1 MKKSLKAFSFVLAA
15 GLLVLSGCGKEAAN
29 EPAKESAGKQEEKE
43 LFKVGIT
50 QFVEH
55 PSLDA
60 ATEGFKKAMEEAGF
74 KEGDNIEYDFQ
85 NAQADMNN
93 TQTIANNFAGD
104 KVDLIFANATPSAVS
119 ALNATKDIPI
129 VFTSVTDPIGA
140 GLVEALD
147 KPGDNI
153 TGTTDN
159 HPDGTAKTI
168 NFIVEEAG
176 AKKIGIIYNAGEQ
189 NSEVQVA
196 QVKELAAKLGA
207 TVEEASI
214 STSAEVKQGA
224 ESLVGRVDAIY
235 VPTDNTVVSALES
248 VIAVANNEKIPL
260 FVGELDSMKRGAIAA
275 SGFDYFDLGYQTGK
289 MAADILKGNKKPSE
303 IPVELP
309 SSLTLMINKA
319 AAEAQGLEMKQ
330 EWENIA
336 EFYEGE

>member
-1 MKKSLKAFSFVLAA
+1 MKKSLKAFSLVLAA

-29 EPAKESAGKQEEKE
+29 EAAKEPAAKQEENKTY
-43 LFKVGIT
+43 KVGIT

-60 ATEGFKKAMEEAGF
+60 ATEGFKKAMEESGF
-74 KEGDNIEYDFQ
+74 KEGDNVEYDFQ

-159 HPDGTAKTI
+159 HPDGTEKTI

-176 AKKIGIIYNAGEQ
+176 AKTIGIIYNAGEQ

-196 QVKELAAKLGA
+196 QVKELAAKFGA

-260 FVGELDSMKRGAIAA
+260 FVGELDSMARGAIAA

-309 SSLTLMINKA
+309 SSLTLMINKK
-319 AAEAQGLEMKQ
+319 AAEAQGLEVKQ
-330 EWENIA
+330 EWEKIA